1 MDLIDNVS
9 RAVLMIIRAGV
20 VFRSAFCFF
29 RLLTAE
35 EEAAQYRKRIKHVL
49 LFYVLAESAFLL
61 KDLILAYY
69 Q

>member
-9 RAVLMIIRAGV
+9 QAVIIIIRVGA
-20 VFRSAFCFF
+20 VFRAAFCFF
-29 RLLTAE
+29 RLLTSE
-35 EEAAQYRKRIKHVL
+35 EEAAQYRKRLKHVL

-61 KDLILAYY
+61 KDLVLAYY

>member
-9 RAVLMIIRAGV
+9 QAVIIIIRAGAI
-20 VFRSAFCFF
+20 FRVAFCFF

-49 LFYVLAESAFLL
+49 LFYVLAECAFLL

>member
-1 MDLIDNVS
+1 MIDNVS
-9 RAVLMIIRAGV
+9 QAVIIIIRVGAI
-20 VFRSAFCFF
+20 FRVAFCFF

-49 LFYVLAESAFLL
+49 LFYVLAECAFLL